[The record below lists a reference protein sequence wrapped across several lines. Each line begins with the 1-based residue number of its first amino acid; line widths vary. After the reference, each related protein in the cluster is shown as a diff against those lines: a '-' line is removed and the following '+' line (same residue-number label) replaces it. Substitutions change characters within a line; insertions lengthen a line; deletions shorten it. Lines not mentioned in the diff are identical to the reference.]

1 MQISKQTQVREGEGV
16 SAESLR
22 KINALARK
30 TLQADQV
37 YTFGVRLCDNEVDRD
52 GERFSEATLRELAKL
67 FVGKSGVFDHQWSA
81 RGQAARIYQTE
92 VVQEEESRTQ
102 AGDPYCYL
110 KGWAYMLRTEG
121 NRDLIAEIEGGIKK
135 EVSVGC
141 AVEKVVCSICGQEL
155 GQCGHE
161 KGKQYHGKLC
171 FGELTG
177 ATDAY
182 EWSFVAVPAQKNAG
196 VMKRMGWERQ
206 KQLEQEAELG
216 RRYLAGLRREVA
228 RLGGLT
234 EGGLEA
240 PALER
245 IAARLE
251 EPELLE
257 LKQVFEAR
265 LRRRWPIESQLNDTG
280 ETKRETARDGA
291 FII

>member
-1 MQISKQTQVREGEGV
+1 MDEQSKGFRGAVFGGFKREDV
-16 SAESLR
+16 LR
-22 KINALARK
+22 YIEETDTR
-30 TLQADQV
+30 
-37 YTFGVRLCDNEVDRD
+37 Y
-52 GERFSEATLRELAKL
+52 FSETEELRRQLAEAQAAMGEL
-67 FVGKSGVFDHQWSA
+67 
-81 RGQAARIYQTE
+81 RGQNEKLTE
-92 VVQEEESRTQ
+92 KNAE
-102 AGDPYCYL
+102 
-110 KGWAYMLRTEG
+110 
-121 NRDLIAEIEGGIKK
+121 LIAEIEGGIKK

-216 RRYLAGLRREVA
+216 RRYVAGLRREVA

-291 FII
+291 FLI